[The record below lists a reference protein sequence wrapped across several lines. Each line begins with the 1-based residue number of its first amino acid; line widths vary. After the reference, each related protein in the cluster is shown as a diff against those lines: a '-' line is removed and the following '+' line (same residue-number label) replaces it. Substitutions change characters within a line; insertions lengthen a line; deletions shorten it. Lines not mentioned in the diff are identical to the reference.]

1 VGNAGVTFEW
11 LRLSPEARQQ
21 VLLRRHCWQPHP
33 SHIHMTTSG
42 GTKQTDIYALFGCG
56 QCYRSALSEAALV
69 IYCSSAAAARLSHYH
84 CDCKNTRPVPRNG
97 PIKCS
102 RPRLYPGRLQRDPHP
117 CLVVLWRRNSSQATM
132 PKSSIPYIWV
142 IRSSRVITLSA
153 SWATVR
159 IRQCGSVEIFS
170 ERPFNSYTDELSSS
184 DTTLQE

>member
-1 VGNAGVTFEW
+1 VAAAIAG
-11 LRLSPEARQQ
+11 
-21 VLLRRHCWQPHP
+21 
-33 SHIHMTTSG
+33 
-42 GTKQTDIYALFGCG
+42 
-56 QCYRSALSEAALV
+56 
-69 IYCSSAAAARLSHYH
+69 SAAASASATPLLAATSIAYTHDHFRRHQTNRYLRAFWMWTMLSKRTVRSGSRHLLQL
-84 CDCKNTRPVPRNG
+84 
-97 PIKCS
+97 CS
-102 RPRLYPGRLQRDPHP
+102 SCATLPLSLRLQKHTTCSSQRPYKVQP
-117 CLVVLWRRNSSQATM
+117 STSLSRTTTMLWRRNSSQATM